1 MKSGICHS
9 WLSLLLILLA
19 GCSNNTGPV
28 AGALAVTLTS
38 PRQDDGAVLFMVY
51 GGPVDSIESVGY
63 PIYLARAA
71 DTVKVIITGSVGPGP
86 IARVHIPDSRQ
97 ASRYGSRIG
106 QVAERRTY
114 VQRDPAGYAVSLIP

>member
-1 MKSGICHS
+1 MRPALYVG
-9 WLSLLLILLA
+9 WYVLLLTLLP

-63 PIYLARAA
+63 PVYFARAA
-71 DTVKVIITGSVGPGP
+71 DTVKVIITGSVVAGS

-106 QVAERRTY
+106 QVAERGTY
-114 VQRDPAGYAVSLIP
+114 AQHDPAGYDLSLVP

>member
-1 MKSGICHS
+1 MISGVR
-9 WLSLLLILLA
+9 LSQLLLLLTLLT

-63 PIYLARAA
+63 PIHLARVA
-71 DTVKVIITGSVGPGP
+71 DTVKVIITGSVGAGP

-97 ASRYGSRIG
+97 GARYGSRIA

-114 VQRDPAGYAVSLIP
+114 ALHDPAGYAISLQP